1 MNTKNLL
8 IITQKVDEDDDLL
21 GSFIDWLN
29 EFAKNFA
36 KIYIITLAVGK
47 YNLPENVRVYSLGK
61 EFSSGRLSRFL
72 KFYFYVFKF
81 MPRVDGVFAHMSPI
95 FAIAAW
101 PAAFIFRK
109 KIILWYLHRS
119 LTFKLKLAEKLS
131 YKIVTAAK
139 ESLNLKSGKI
149 IELGHGINFEKFK
162 PLKKEIFNNTPV
174 KILTVSRISKIKN
187 LENLLEAAALIKKN
201 GVNFVLEIIGRPI
214 MPGDFEYFDFL
225 KNLASRLSISG
236 LVKFVGFVPYSQI
249 PQYYQGADIF
259 VNLAPKGGIDK
270 AVLEAIAAGC
280 LPLVANEVFARYFG
294 DYAGDLIFKYRDP
307 QDLAEKIT
315 KLLKS
320 DSTSRISGYLR
331 PRIIEKHNYK
341 NLIKNIAKLYD

>member
-1 MNTKNLL
+1 MKNLL
-8 IITQKVDEDDDLL
+8 IITQKVDQNDDLL
-21 GSFIDWLN
+21 GSFVDWLN
-29 EFAKNFA
+29 EFARNFA
-36 KIYIITLAVGK
+36 KVYVITLAIGK
-47 YNLPENVRVYSLGK
+47 YDLPENVQVRSLGK
-61 EFSSGRLSRFL
+61 ESGSGRLSRFL

-81 MPRVDGVFAHMSPI
+81 MPKVDGVFAHMSPI

-139 ESLNLKSGKI
+139 ESLNLKSNKI
-149 IELGHGINFEKFK
+149 IELGHGINFEKFR
-162 PLKKEIFNNTPV
+162 PLEKEILETNRPV
-174 KILTVSRISKIKN
+174 KILTVGRISKIKN
-187 LENLLEAAALIKKN
+187 LEILLEAAKLIKEQN
-201 GVNFVLEIIGRPI
+201 VNFALEIIGRPI

-225 KNLASRLSISG
+225 KNLASQLG
-236 LVKFVGFVPYSQI
+236 LGKLIKFIGFVPYSQI
-249 PQYYQGADIF
+249 TSFYQGADIF
-259 VNLAPKGGIDK
+259 VNLAPRGGIDK
-270 AVLEAIAAGC
+270 VVLEAIATGC
-280 LPLVANEVFARYFG
+280 LPLVANEIFARYFG

-307 QDLAEKIT
+307 QDLAEKIL

-320 DSTSRISGYLR
+320 DSISRITNYLR